1 MIGELVEP
9 FQFVFNP
16 GRQLVE
22 GVIIGGRILATWKR
36 EGRME
41 CMWKVICNSI
51 QLSQLGLSLN
61 VNTENRLSRD
71 GQLLTHFQCW

>member
-41 CMWKVICNSI
+41 CMWKVNLQQHTTLSI
-51 QLSQLGLSLN
+51 GTFSECQHR
-61 VNTENRLSRD
+61 E
-71 GQLLTHFQCW
+71 